1 MPGSQVANSGFPL
14 LRRSAAGRAAAFMLI
29 LVLNG
34 CSSGSV
40 DAVHLERQ
48 HMWELGELRGNCST
62 LKEALARTV
71 AQIKALNEQ
80 VHKELEQAP
89 ATVTQWLK
97 RQGGEPEAG
106 TPSFQ
111 SLETSRRKEQA
122 LQKEVK
128 DRSC

>member
-1 MPGSQVANSGFPL
+1 MPGSQVANSGFPQ
-14 LRRSAAGRAAAFMLI
+14 RRAAAGRAAAFMLM

-34 CSSGSV
+34 CSSASV
-40 DAVHLERQ
+40 DAVQLERQ

-71 AQIKALNEQ
+71 AQIKALDEQ

-89 ATVTQWLK
+89 GTVTQWLK